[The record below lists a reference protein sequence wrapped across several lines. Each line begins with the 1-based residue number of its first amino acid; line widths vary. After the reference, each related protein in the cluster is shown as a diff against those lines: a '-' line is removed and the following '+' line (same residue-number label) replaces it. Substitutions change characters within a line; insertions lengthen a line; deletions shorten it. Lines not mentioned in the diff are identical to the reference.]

1 MRENTIDTIDKINK
15 IDTLKKNEKNE
26 KNEKIKKITATN
38 DIEINGIVYFIP
50 DKYLGNALL
59 YLSNEHKNAYK
70 YIIAMYL
77 DALIMSNKIDTIS
90 KITKKNIDDAIFFSE
105 KIMSYIIMGKVC
117 ITNLTTTEK
126 LILSKIP
133 ENLIQKF
140 NPTIIEKID

>member
-1 MRENTIDTIDKINK
+1 MSENTIDKIKTNDKK
-15 IDTLKKNEKNE
+15 
-26 KNEKIKKITATN
+26 KKITATN

-50 DKYLGNALL
+50 DKYLGNALF
-59 YLSNEHKNAYK
+59 YLSNEHKNVYK

-77 DALIMSNKIDTIS
+77 DTLIMSNKIDNIS
-90 KITKKNIDDAIFFSE
+90 KITKKHVDDSIFLSE
-105 KIMSYIIMGKVC
+105 KIMSYIIMGKAC

-133 ENLIQKF
+133 ENLIQKN